1 MQFLRKLT
9 LVASIFCLGLS
20 PALADDDDLP
30 TPEGLV
36 EALEA
41 VLAMEDGEGL
51 SANTKLMLEV
61 ILFEEVIE
69 GLDEEELAAAE
80 EELQQFFE
88 DLIADPEMPQD
99 IRELLKEKLNEDE
112 DDDDDYK

>member
-41 VLAMEDGEGL
+41 VLSM
-51 SANTKLMLEV
+51 
-61 ILFEEVIE
+61 
-69 GLDEEELAAAE
+69 
-80 EELQQFFE
+80 
-88 DLIADPEMPQD
+88 
-99 IRELLKEKLNEDE
+99 
-112 DDDDDYK
+112 